1 MRTTVASA
9 ETEAA
14 KAAALMASNAPF
26 FTARFTISVA
36 AVSVMSM
43 HISGSLVVKIY
54 L

>member
-14 KAAALMASNAPF
+14 KAAALMASHAPF